1 MIQRLDELLCTLKVL
16 ILPQLEILPIDHSYI
31 LGFCQFLQIPLQGTQ
46 LEVLPLIKRQNRNP
60 IIQLKRIRIRGVI
73 NQHHVLQVSVQASQ
87 VLHMELVGE
96 DDTMWAVESVGEDL
110 VLRVQ
115 LVEDSV
121 RVGLVARC
129 EDYNLVLFRHS
140 LQKRHHIRTDIDSH
154 LHVLPLNVHAQRY
167 IRHNLQIL
175 ITMNQRLV
183 QIQHQNLAFSEVSL
197 QPFHLKPNPGFGQ
210 QIRVNILQA
219 RLDHLDGT
227 IDVLNRKGVLLI

>member
-31 LGFCQFLQIPLQGTQ
+31 LRFCQFLQIPLQGTQ
-46 LEVLPLIKRQNRNP
+46 LEVLTLIKRQNRNP

-140 LQKRHHIRTDIDSH
+140 LQKRHHIWTDIDPY
-154 LHVLPLNVHAQRY
+154 LHVLPSMFMPKV
-167 IRHNLQIL
+167 ISVTISK
-175 ITMNQRLV
+175 
-183 QIQHQNLAFSEVSL
+183 FS
-197 QPFHLKPNPGFGQ
+197 
-210 QIRVNILQA
+210 
-219 RLDHLDGT
+219 
-227 IDVLNRKGVLLI
+227 